1 MPGRE
6 VMVVNVVEKVGMKR
20 KKESRF
26 LEAGESL
33 K

>member
-1 MPGRE
+1 MPSRE
-6 VMVVNVVEKVGMKR
+6 MIVVKIVEKVGIKR